1 MKVTFAYA
9 DDENLGLQYLS
20 AMLKK
25 HGHRTELVFDPALF
39 DDCQIQAGFLH
50 RLFSFEEQVVDDI
63 LESQPDLIGFSL
75 LTDNYPW
82 FKRIAKALKER
93 ADIPI
98 VVGGIHATSV
108 PDVVIREPF
117 VDYLITGEGEYP
129 LLALVDHLAGKTP
142 IEDVPSLWY
151 KSGDTVRRTSALPKI
166 ADLDEIPIP
175 DKDLF
180 YDKAPMYS
188 KIYFME
194 ASRGCAYKCTFCH
207 HSVEK
212 DEPQTK
218 RSYRLRSVPHVIDEL
233 VRAKQKYR
241 MHSVYFTDEL
251 FGLDI
256 EWLREFSREYSEKV
270 AVPFSCSMYPSTIDE
285 EKGTLLRD
293 AQCFMVEMGVQSIN
307 TDMKRKLNRFE
318 TNSRVEQAIGILQK
332 NGIKVHAQNIIA
344 LPGEREE
351 HLKEMLNFY
360 SRVKPDVAFFF
371 WLRYYP
377 RTAVIADALREGIMT
392 PEQVKLIEDG
402 HFPGTLNTGGTFSN
416 RFADRYYLLLNLAK
430 YLPHGFVK
438 FIIDKDLIRR
448 FPNLPL
454 RRINNIIIFFTQRF
468 DELLPSRYGSK
479 IYRFNRAVDRYRH
492 FTWKKLLGRRRKK
505 SRPGTSVPLEAAN
518 CPQKAA

>member
-1 MKVTFAYA
+1 MKITFAYA

-20 AMLKK
+20 SVLKQ
-25 HGHRTELVFDPALF
+25 HGHQTELVFDPALF

-50 RLFSFEEQVVDDI
+50 RLFSFEEQVVEDI
-63 LESQPDLIGFSL
+63 IASGPALIGFSL

-82 FKRIAKALKER
+82 FKRIAKAIKEQT
-93 ADIPI
+93 DIPI

-129 LLALVDHLAGKTP
+129 LLALVEHLEGRRP
-142 IEDVPSLWY
+142 VEEVPSLWY
-151 KSGDTVRRTSALPKI
+151 KSGEQVRRTTALPKI
-166 ADLDEIPIP
+166 ADLDDIPYP

-180 YDKAPMYS
+180 YEKAPMYRH
-188 KIYFME
+188 IYFME

-207 HSVEK
+207 HSVDK

-218 RSYRLRSVPHVIDEL
+218 RSYRTRSVPHVIDEL
-233 VRAKQKYR
+233 VKAKQKYK

-256 EWLREFSREYSEKV
+256 DWLREFSREYREKV

-285 EKGTLLRD
+285 EKGRLLRD
-293 AQCFMVEMGVQSIN
+293 ASCFMVEMGVQSIN

-318 TNSRVEQAIGILQK
+318 TNGRVEQAIAILQE

-351 HLKEMLNFY
+351 HLKEMLEFY

-377 RTAVIADALREGIMT
+377 RTAVIKDALAEGIMT

-430 YLPHGFVK
+430 YLPHRFVK
-438 FIIDKDLIRR
+438 YIIAKDLIHR

-479 IYRFNRAVDRYRH
+479 IYRFNRAVGRYSH
-492 FTWKKLLGRRRKK
+492 FTWKKIFGRRRKK
-505 SRPGTSVPLEAAN
+505 TPPPDPVGLDPA
-518 CPQKAA
+518 CPPRAS